1 MSTPNPIPP
10 FAPAPPPPP
19 SLLPS
24 SSTTGS
30 AIGAALAT
38 VIVYGFHTKGIDFP
52 AGMEAAIGAIIT
64 VLAGYLPASGRR

>member
-1 MSTPNPIPP
+1 MVDDPQKPGFTPS
-10 FAPAPPPPP
+10 A
-19 SLLPS
+19 
-24 SSTTGS
+24 STTGS

-38 VIVYGFHTKGIDFP
+38 IIVYGFHTKGVDFP